1 MAKALVLR
9 AITGTNAGQRHTL
22 AARVNTIGSAANNDL
37 VLHDRLLGPRH
48 VEIKQVLER
57 WFVVPLAAGS
67 QAIALNGL
75 SVHGQSRLSEGDAL
89 TIGSV
94 TYMISFEDIVEQ
106 EVGAPRSGGTNGVP
120 RLGEYFIRRGLL
132 SADQI
137 ARVIERQAKLQHDGS
152 RLQFGQVAYEM
163 GYITRAQLDNALS
176 DQRSDFNE
184 RFWD

>member
-75 SVHGQSRLSEGDAL
+75 SINGQSRLTAGDAL

-94 TYMISFEDIVEQ
+94 TYTIGSKRSSSRRSARH
-106 EVGAPRSGGTNGVP
+106 APAEPTAC
-120 RLGEYFIRRGLL
+120 RGWANTS
-132 SADQI
+132 SA
-137 ARVIERQAKLQHDGS
+137 AGC
-152 RLQFGQVAYEM
+152 
-163 GYITRAQLDNALS
+163 
-176 DQRSDFNE
+176 
-184 RFWD
+184 

>member
-9 AITGTNAGQRHTL
+9 AITGSNAGQRHTL
-22 AARVNTIGSAANNDL
+22 AARVNTIGSDAGNDV

-48 VEIKQVLER
+48 VEIRQVLER

-67 QAIALNGL
+67 QAVALNGL
-75 SVHGQSRLSEGDAL
+75 SVNGQSRLNVGDAL

-94 TYMISFEDIVEQ
+94 TYMVDFEEIAEQ
-106 EVGAPRSGGTNGVP
+106 EIGAPRAAATHGVP
-120 RLGEYFIRRGLL
+120 RLGEYFIRRGQL
-132 SADQI
+132 SAEQVSRI
-137 ARVIERQAKLQHDGS
+137 VERQTTLQRDGS

-163 GYITRAQLDNALS
+163 GYITRSQLDAALS